1 MLVGDVEKGVQ
12 GTVGILQ
19 FEPSVSADLG
29 TFIVSPIAAVQ
40 IEYSPFTMD
49 IEDPKIGLLKTCREL
64 GVAIVAYSPLGR
76 GMLTGQYRSNKDL
89 EGDDRRR
96 LPRFS
101 DENFPKNLQLVDQ
114 LTQAAEKKGCTTA
127 QLTLAWLLK
136 QGEDV
141 IPIPGTKRVRFLEEN
156 MGALDVVLTAEE
168 DGEIRGMVEAAE
180 TSGDRYP
187 GGMMGVC
194 FMDTPPLEA
203 SWADV
208 MCRR

>member
-40 IEYSPFTMD
+40 IEYSPLTMD

-114 LTQAAEKKGCTTA
+114 LTQAAEKKGCTTG

-187 GGMMGVC
+187 GGMMEVC

-203 SWADV
+203 
-208 MCRR
+208 

>member
-1 MLVGDVEKGVQ
+1 VLVGDVEKGVQ